1 MSQPRGYLIG
11 GQSILIDGKVI
22 IGSHNNAGEVKY
34 LLYSQIEKDEWREH
48 LCDDVDK
55 LLEIICFEIRAGICI
70 ADPELICIRSE
81 MTPDLDAIKEKLTE
95 YGDVSNFATY
105 TKEDYAKLTGLNAAE
120 MDIYAT
126 YVVSYT
132 SNDYIGTLV
141 NELNEMSG
149 VHEAIQASA
158 KNNLLLYNL
167 QKDGKYTFTNS
178 DEATSDDYIKGKYK
192 LKNGVI
198 TFTPKDSKTTTKLLY
213 IKDNHL
219 CGDPDCNEIYAES
232 TETCS
237 GKTS

>member
-1 MSQPRGYLIG
+1 MKKIVMGLM
-11 GQSILIDGKVI
+11 LV
-22 IGSHNNAGEVKY
+22 
-34 LLYSQIEKDEWREH
+34 
-48 LCDDVDK
+48 
-55 LLEIICFEIRAGICI
+55 
-70 ADPELICIRSE
+70 LICILLSGCGESE
-81 MTPDLDAIKEKLTE
+81 FVGYWCRYDETSIVTVMLDDNLSDADATKIKEKLTE

-198 TFTPKDSKTTTKLLY
+198 TFTDDSKKTTLLY
-213 IKDNHL
+213 TKNGYL
-219 CGDPDCNEIYAES
+219 CIDADCNKIFFKSNENCEAL
-232 TETCS
+232 
-237 GKTS
+237 K